1 MVKLKEESFILNK
14 DFGMTPIKC
23 LKSSYSQN
31 QVFFVEQSSRYTIIN
46 DENKGI
52 IVLDDAWNEVKRI
65 YIGDDIL
72 LPEIIYVDFSRNR
85 LVLVLE
91 ETYCFIDID
100 NEFVKLI
107 PTPQEFKT
115 VRFKALYHF
124 TDDVVYMN
132 TSKGILFWSL
142 KDFTVQLVADV
153 RNTDKLFNWFYTQS
167 KDKHSYFHNGVLA
180 YFDSNKITI
189 IDSMKKIEI
198 NDFVDIDCFDIATTT
213 RYCLAVAEDKLQLIK
228 LDNDDKSKL
237 ISFKYPLYGACTVFF
252 EQDDELHLILLRWN
266 DLEATSILEEYVIDF
281 DKLPDHVVI

>member
-1 MVKLKEESFILNK
+1 MLGDK
-14 DFGMTPIKC
+14 DIEMKPIKC
-23 LKSSYSQN
+23 FKSSYSQN
-31 QVFFVEQSSRYTIIN
+31 QVFFVEQSNRYIIIN
-46 DENKGI
+46 NENKGI
-52 IVLDDAWNEVKRI
+52 IVLDDDWNEVKRI
-65 YIGDDIL
+65 YIGEDIL

-107 PTPQEFKT
+107 PIPQEFKT
-115 VRFKALYHF
+115 VRFKTLYHF
-124 TDDVVYMN
+124 TDDAVYMN
-132 TSKGILFWSL
+132 TSKGILCWSL
-142 KDFTVQLVADV
+142 EDFTVQLIEDV
-153 RNTDKLFNWFYTQS
+153 QVTDRLFCWFYIQS
-167 KDKHSYFHNGVLA
+167 KDKHSYFHKGILT
-180 YFDSNKITI
+180 YFDSNNITI
-189 IDSMKKIEI
+189 IDSLKKVKIK
-198 NDFVDIDCFDIATTT
+198 DFVDINCFDVAATA

>member
-1 MVKLKEESFILNK
+1 MGDKNFT
-14 DFGMTPIKC
+14 MAPIKC

-46 DENKGI
+46 NENKGI
-52 IVLDDAWNEVKRI
+52 IVLDDDWNEVKRI
-65 YIGDDIL
+65 YIGEDIL

-107 PTPQEFKT
+107 PIPQEFKT
-115 VRFKALYHF
+115 VRFKTLYHF
-124 TDDVVYMN
+124 TDDAVYMN
-132 TSKGILFWSL
+132 TSKGILCWSL
-142 KDFTVQLVADV
+142 EDFTVQLIEDV
-153 RNTDKLFNWFYTQS
+153 QVTDRLFCWFYIQS
-167 KDKHSYFHNGVLA
+167 KDKHSYFHKGILT
-180 YFDSNKITI
+180 YFDSNNITI
-189 IDSMKKIEI
+189 IDSLKKVEI
-198 NDFVDIDCFDIATTT
+198 NDFVDIDCFDIAATD

-228 LDNDDKSKL
+228 LANDDISKF
-237 ISFKYPLYGACTVFF
+237 ISFKFPSFGACTVFF
-252 EQDDELHLILLRWN
+252 EQDDKLHLILLRWN

>member
-1 MVKLKEESFILNK
+1 MGNK
-14 DFGMTPIKC
+14 DFEMTPIKF
-23 LKSSYSQN
+23 LRSSYSQN

-52 IVLDDAWNEVKRI
+52 ILLDDAWNEVKQI
-65 YIGDDIL
+65 YIGEDIL

-107 PTPQEFKT
+107 PIPQEFKT
-115 VRFKALYHF
+115 VRFKTLYHF
-124 TDDVVYMN
+124 TDDAVYMN
-132 TSKGILFWSL
+132 TSKGILCWSL
-142 KDFTVQLVADV
+142 EDFTVQLIEDV
-153 RNTDKLFNWFYTQS
+153 QVTDRLFCWFYIQS
-167 KDKHSYFHNGVLA
+167 KDKHSYFHKGILT
-180 YFDSNKITI
+180 YFDSNNITI
-189 IDSMKKIEI
+189 IDSLKKVKIK
-198 NDFVDIDCFDIATTT
+198 DFVDINCFDVAATN

-228 LDNDDKSKL
+228 LDNNDKSKL

>member
-1 MVKLKEESFILNK
+1 MK
-14 DFGMTPIKC
+14 PIKS

-31 QVFFVEQSSRYTIIN
+31 QVFFVEQSNRYTIIN

-52 IVLDDAWNEVKRI
+52 ILLDDAWIEVKRI
-65 YIGDDIL
+65 YIGEDIL

-107 PTPQEFKT
+107 PTPPELKT

-124 TDDVVYMN
+124 TDDAVYMN
-132 TSKGILFWSL
+132 TSKGILCWSL
-142 KDFTVQLVADV
+142 EDFTVQLIEDV
-153 RNTDKLFNWFYTQS
+153 QVTDRLFCWFYIQS
-167 KDKHSYFHNGVLA
+167 KDKHSYFHKGILT
-180 YFDSNKITI
+180 YFDSNNITI
-189 IDSMKKIEI
+189 IDSLKKVKIK
-198 NDFVDIDCFDIATTT
+198 DFVDINCFDVAATA

-237 ISFKYPLYGACTVFF
+237 ISFKYPLYGVCTVFF

>member
-1 MVKLKEESFILNK
+1 MGDK
-14 DFGMTPIKC
+14 DIEMRPIKC
-23 LKSSYSQN
+23 FKSSYSQN
-31 QVFFVEQSSRYTIIN
+31 QVFLVEQSNRYTIIN

-52 IVLDDAWNEVKRI
+52 IVLDDDWNEVKRI
-65 YIGDDIL
+65 YIGEDIL

-107 PTPQEFKT
+107 PIPQEFKT
-115 VRFKALYHF
+115 VRFKTLYHF
-124 TDDVVYMN
+124 TDDAVYMN
-132 TSKGILFWSL
+132 TSKGILCWSL
-142 KDFTVQLVADV
+142 EDFTVQLIEDV
-153 RNTDKLFNWFYTQS
+153 QVTDRLFCWFYIQS
-167 KDKHSYFHNGVLA
+167 KDKHSYFHKGILT
-180 YFDSNKITI
+180 YFDSNNITI
-189 IDSMKKIEI
+189 IDSLKKVKIK
-198 NDFVDIDCFDIATTT
+198 DFVDINCFDVAATA

>member
-1 MVKLKEESFILNK
+1 MA
-14 DFGMTPIKC
+14 PIKC

-46 DENKGI
+46 NEYKGI
-52 IVLDDAWNEVKRI
+52 IVLDADWNEVKRI
-65 YIGDDIL
+65 YIGEDIL

-107 PTPQEFKT
+107 PIPQEFKT
-115 VRFKALYHF
+115 VRFKTLYHF
-124 TDDVVYMN
+124 TDDAVYMN
-132 TSKGILFWSL
+132 TSKGILCWSL
-142 KDFTVQLVADV
+142 EDFTVQLIEDV
-153 RNTDKLFNWFYTQS
+153 QVTDRLFCWFYIQS
-167 KDKHSYFHNGVLA
+167 KDKHSYFHKGILT
-180 YFDSNKITI
+180 YFDSNNITI
-189 IDSMKKIEI
+189 IDSLKKVKIK
-198 NDFVDIDCFDIATTT
+198 DFVDINCFDVAATA

>member
-1 MVKLKEESFILNK
+1 MK
-14 DFGMTPIKC
+14 PIKS

-31 QVFFVEQSSRYTIIN
+31 QVFFVEQSNRYTIIN

-52 IVLDDAWNEVKRI
+52 ILLDDAWIEVKRI
-65 YIGDDIL
+65 YIGEDIL

-107 PTPQEFKT
+107 PTPPELKT

-124 TDDVVYMN
+124 TDDAVYMN
-132 TSKGILFWSL
+132 TSKGILCWSL
-142 KDFTVQLVADV
+142 KDFTVQLVEDG
-153 RNTDKLFNWFYTQS
+153 RDTDKLFNWFYTQS
-167 KDKHSYFHNGVLA
+167 KDKHSYFHKGVLA

-189 IDSMKKIEI
+189 IDSMKKVEI
-198 NDFVDIDCFDIATTT
+198 NDFVDIDCFDIAATA

-228 LDNDDKSKL
+228 LDNDDISRF
-237 ISFKYPLYGACTVFF
+237 ISFKFPSFGACTVFF
-252 EQDDELHLILLRWN
+252 EQDDELHLVLLRWN

>member
-1 MVKLKEESFILNK
+1 MLGDK
-14 DFGMTPIKC
+14 DIGMTPIKC
-23 LKSSYSQN
+23 FKSSYSQN
-31 QVFFVEQSSRYTIIN
+31 QVFLVEQSSRYTIIN
-46 DENKGI
+46 NEYKGI
-52 IVLDDAWNEVKRI
+52 IVLDADWNEVKRI
-65 YIGDDIL
+65 YIDEDIL

-124 TDDVVYMN
+124 TDDAVYMN
-132 TSKGILFWSL
+132 TSKGILCWSF
-142 KDFTVQLVADV
+142 KDFTVQLVEDV
-153 RNTDKLFNWFYTQS
+153 RDTDKLFNWFYSQS
-167 KDKHSYFHNGVLA
+167 KDKHSYFHKGVLA

-189 IDSMKKIEI
+189 IDSMKKVEV
-198 NDFVDIDCFDIATTT
+198 NDFVDINCFDIAATA

>member
-1 MVKLKEESFILNK
+1 MGDKEFTMV
-14 DFGMTPIKC
+14 PIKS

-31 QVFFVEQSSRYTIIN
+31 QVFFVEQSNRYIIIN

-52 IVLDDAWNEVKRI
+52 IFLDDAWNEVKRI
-65 YIGDDIL
+65 YIGEDIL

-115 VRFKALYHF
+115 VRFKTLYHF
-124 TDDVVYMN
+124 TDDAVYMN
-132 TSKGILFWSL
+132 TSKGILCWSL
-142 KDFTVQLVADV
+142 EDFTVQLIEDV
-153 RNTDKLFNWFYTQS
+153 QVTDRLFCWFYIQS
-167 KDKHSYFHNGVLA
+167 KDKHSYFHKGILT
-180 YFDSNKITI
+180 YFDSNNITI
-189 IDSMKKIEI
+189 IDSLKKIKI
-198 NDFVDIDCFDIATTT
+198 KDFVDINCFDVAATN

-228 LDNDDKSKL
+228 LDNDDISRF
-237 ISFKYPLYGACTVFF
+237 ISFKFPSFGACTVFF
-252 EQDDELHLILLRWN
+252 EQDDELHLVLLRWN

>member
-14 DFGMTPIKC
+14 NLEMTPIKA
-23 LKSSYSQN
+23 LKSPYSQN
-31 QVFFVEQSSRYTIIN
+31 QVFLVEQSNRYTIIN
-46 DENKGI
+46 NENKGI
-52 IVLDDAWNEVKRI
+52 IVLDENWNEVKQI
-65 YIGDDIL
+65 YIGEDIL

-100 NEFVKLI
+100 NEFVKLT

-124 TDDVVYMN
+124 SDDAVYMN

-167 KDKHSYFHNGVLA
+167 KDKHSYFHKGVLA

-198 NDFVDIDCFDIATTT
+198 NDFVDIDCFDIAATA

-228 LDNDDKSKL
+228 LDNDDISRF
-237 ISFKYPLYGACTVFF
+237 ISFKFPSFGACTVFF

-281 DKLPDHVVI
+281 DKLPDHVVL

>member
-1 MVKLKEESFILNK
+1 MGDKNFT
-14 DFGMTPIKC
+14 MTPIKC
-23 LKSSYSQN
+23 FKSSYSQN
-31 QVFFVEQSSRYTIIN
+31 QVFLVEQSSRYTIIN
-46 DENKGI
+46 NENKGI
-52 IVLDDAWNEVKRI
+52 IVLDDDWNEVKRI
-65 YIGDDIL
+65 YIDEDIL

-107 PTPQEFKT
+107 PIPQEFKT
-115 VRFKALYHF
+115 VRFKTLYHF
-124 TDDVVYMN
+124 TDDAVYMN
-132 TSKGILFWSL
+132 TSKGILCWSL
-142 KDFTVQLVADV
+142 EDFTVQLIEDV
-153 RNTDKLFNWFYTQS
+153 QVTDRLFCWFYIQS
-167 KDKHSYFHNGVLA
+167 KDKHSYFHKGILT
-180 YFDSNKITI
+180 YFDSNNITI
-189 IDSMKKIEI
+189 IDSLKKVKIK
-198 NDFVDIDCFDIATTT
+198 DFVDINCFDVAATA

-252 EQDDELHLILLRWN
+252 EQDDELDLILLRWN

>member
-14 DFGMTPIKC
+14 DFEMTPIKS

-52 IVLDDAWNEVKRI
+52 ILLDDAWNEVKRI
-65 YIGDDIL
+65 YIGEDIL

-124 TDDVVYMN
+124 TDDAVYMN

-167 KDKHSYFHNGVLA
+167 KDKHSYFHKGVLA
-180 YFDSNKITI
+180 YFDSNNITI
-189 IDSMKKIEI
+189 IDSMKKVEI
-198 NDFVDIDCFDIATTT
+198 NDFVDINCFDIATTT

-228 LDNDDKSKL
+228 LDNDALSKF
-237 ISFKYPLYGACTVFF
+237 ISFKFPSFGACTVFF
-252 EQDDELHLILLRWN
+252 EQDDELHLVLLRWN
-266 DLEATSILEEYVIDF
+266 DLEATSFLEEYVIDF
-281 DKLPDHVVI
+281 DKLPDYVVI

>member
-46 DENKGI
+46 NENKGI
-52 IVLDDAWNEVKRI
+52 IVLDDDWNEVKRI
-65 YIGDDIL
+65 YIGEDIL

-107 PTPQEFKT
+107 STPQEFKT

-124 TDDVVYMN
+124 TDDAVYMN

-167 KDKHSYFHNGVLA
+167 KDKHSYFHKGVLT
-180 YFDSNKITI
+180 YFDSNNITI
-189 IDSMKKIEI
+189 IDFMKKVEI

>member
-1 MVKLKEESFILNK
+1 MLGDK
-14 DFGMTPIKC
+14 DIEMKPIKC
-23 LKSSYSQN
+23 FKSSYSQN
-31 QVFFVEQSSRYTIIN
+31 QVFFVEQSNRYTIIN

-52 IVLDDAWNEVKRI
+52 ILLDDAWNEVKRI
-65 YIGDDIL
+65 YIGEDIL

-107 PTPQEFKT
+107 PIPQEFKT
-115 VRFKALYHF
+115 VRFKTLYHF
-124 TDDVVYMN
+124 TDDAVYMN
-132 TSKGILFWSL
+132 TSKGILCWSL
-142 KDFTVQLVADV
+142 EDFTVQLIEDV
-153 RNTDKLFNWFYTQS
+153 QVTDRLFCWFYIQS
-167 KDKHSYFHNGVLA
+167 KDKHSYFHKGILT
-180 YFDSNKITI
+180 YFDSNNITI
-189 IDSMKKIEI
+189 IDSLKKVKIK
-198 NDFVDIDCFDIATTT
+198 DFVDINCFDVAATA

>member
-1 MVKLKEESFILNK
+1 MGDK
-14 DFGMTPIKC
+14 DIEMKPIKC
-23 LKSSYSQN
+23 FKSSYSQN

-52 IVLDDAWNEVKRI
+52 ILLDDAWNEVKRI
-65 YIGDDIL
+65 YIGEDIL

-107 PTPQEFKT
+107 PIPQEFKT
-115 VRFKALYHF
+115 VRFKTLYHF
-124 TDDVVYMN
+124 TGDAVYMN
-132 TSKGILFWSL
+132 TSKGILCWSL
-142 KDFTVQLVADV
+142 EDFTVQLIEDV
-153 RNTDKLFNWFYTQS
+153 QVTDRLFCWFYIQS
-167 KDKHSYFHNGVLA
+167 KDKHSYFHKGILT
-180 YFDSNKITI
+180 YFDSNNITI
-189 IDSMKKIEI
+189 IDSLKKVKIK
-198 NDFVDIDCFDIATTT
+198 DFVDINCFDVTATA

>member
-14 DFGMTPIKC
+14 DFEMTPIKS

-31 QVFFVEQSSRYTIIN
+31 QVFFVAQSNRYTIIN
-46 DENKGI
+46 NENKGI
-52 IVLDDAWNEVKRI
+52 VILDDAWNEVKRI
-65 YIGDDIL
+65 YIGEDIL

-115 VRFKALYHF
+115 VRFKTLYHF
-124 TDDVVYMN
+124 TDDAVYMN
-132 TSKGILFWSL
+132 TSKGILCWSL
-142 KDFTVQLVADV
+142 EDFTVQLVEDV
-153 RNTDKLFNWFYTQS
+153 RDTDKIFNWFYTQS
-167 KDKHSYFHNGVLA
+167 KDKHSYFHKGVLA

-189 IDSMKKIEI
+189 IDSMKKVEI
-198 NDFVDIDCFDIATTT
+198 NDFVDIDCFDITATA

-228 LDNDDKSKL
+228 LDNDDKGKF

-252 EQDDELHLILLRWN
+252 ELDDELHLILLRWN

>member
-1 MVKLKEESFILNK
+1 MGDKNFTMV
-14 DFGMTPIKC
+14 PIKS
-23 LKSSYSQN
+23 LKSPYSQN

-107 PTPQEFKT
+107 PIPQELKT

-124 TDDVVYMN
+124 TDDAVYMN
-132 TSKGILFWSL
+132 TSKGILCWSL
-142 KDFTVQLVADV
+142 EDFTVQLIEDV
-153 RNTDKLFNWFYTQS
+153 QVTDRLFCWFYIQS
-167 KDKHSYFHNGVLA
+167 KDKHSYFHKGILT
-180 YFDSNKITI
+180 YFDSNNITI
-189 IDSMKKIEI
+189 IDSLKKVKIK
-198 NDFVDIDCFDIATTT
+198 DFVDINCFDVAATA

-252 EQDDELHLILLRWN
+252 EQDDELDLILLRWN
-266 DLEATSILEEYVIDF
+266 DLEATSILEEYLIDF

>member
-1 MVKLKEESFILNK
+1 MGDKNFT
-14 DFGMTPIKC
+14 MTPIKC
-23 LKSSYSQN
+23 FKSSYSQN
-31 QVFFVEQSSRYTIIN
+31 QVFWLKQSSRYTIIN
-46 DENKGI
+46 NEYKGI
-52 IVLDDAWNEVKRI
+52 IVLDADWNEVKRI
-65 YIGDDIL
+65 YIDEDIL

-107 PTPQEFKT
+107 PIPQEFKT
-115 VRFKALYHF
+115 VRFKTLYHF
-124 TDDVVYMN
+124 TDDAVYMN
-132 TSKGILFWSL
+132 TSKGILCWSL
-142 KDFTVQLVADV
+142 EDFTVQLIEDV
-153 RNTDKLFNWFYTQS
+153 QVTDRLFCWFYIQS
-167 KDKHSYFHNGVLA
+167 KDKHSYFHKGILT
-180 YFDSNKITI
+180 YFDSNNITI
-189 IDSMKKIEI
+189 IDSLKKVKIK
-198 NDFVDIDCFDIATTT
+198 DFVDINCFDVAATA

-252 EQDDELHLILLRWN
+252 EQDDELDLILLRWN

>member
-1 MVKLKEESFILNK
+1 MGDKNFTMV
-14 DFGMTPIKC
+14 PIKS
-23 LKSSYSQN
+23 LKSPYSQN

-107 PTPQEFKT
+107 PIPQELKT

-124 TDDVVYMN
+124 TDDAVYMN
-132 TSKGILFWSL
+132 TSKGILCWSL
-142 KDFTVQLVADV
+142 EDFTVQLIEDV
-153 RNTDKLFNWFYTQS
+153 QVTDRLFCWFYIQS
-167 KDKHSYFHNGVLA
+167 KDKHSYFHKGILT
-180 YFDSNKITI
+180 YFDSNNITI
-189 IDSMKKIEI
+189 IDSLKKVKIK
-198 NDFVDIDCFDIATTT
+198 DFVDINCFDVAATA

-252 EQDDELHLILLRWN
+252 EQDDELDLILLRWN

>member
-1 MVKLKEESFILNK
+1 MLGDK
-14 DFGMTPIKC
+14 DIEMKPIKC
-23 LKSSYSQN
+23 FKSSYSQN
-31 QVFFVEQSSRYTIIN
+31 QVFFVEQSNRYTIIN

-52 IVLDDAWNEVKRI
+52 ILLDDAWNEVKRI
-65 YIGDDIL
+65 YIGEDIL

-107 PTPQEFKT
+107 PIPQEFKT
-115 VRFKALYHF
+115 VRFKTLYHF
-124 TDDVVYMN
+124 TDDAVYMN
-132 TSKGILFWSL
+132 TSKGILCWSL
-142 KDFTVQLVADV
+142 EDFTVQLIEDV
-153 RNTDKLFNWFYTQS
+153 QVTDRLFCWFYIQR
-167 KDKHSYFHNGVLA
+167 KDKHSYFHKGILT
-180 YFDSNKITI
+180 YFDSNNITI
-189 IDSMKKIEI
+189 IDSLKKVKIK
-198 NDFVDIDCFDIATTT
+198 DFVDINCFDVAATA

>member
-14 DFGMTPIKC
+14 DFEMTPIKS

-31 QVFFVEQSSRYTIIN
+31 QVFFVEQSNRYIIIN
-46 DENKGI
+46 NENKGI
-52 IVLDDAWNEVKRI
+52 IVLDDDWNEVKRI
-65 YIGDDIL
+65 YIGEDIL

-107 PTPQEFKT
+107 PIPQEFKT
-115 VRFKALYHF
+115 VRFKTLYHF
-124 TDDVVYMN
+124 TDDAVYMN
-132 TSKGILFWSL
+132 TSKGILCWSL
-142 KDFTVQLVADV
+142 EDFTVQLIEDV
-153 RNTDKLFNWFYTQS
+153 QVTDRLFCWFYIQS
-167 KDKHSYFHNGVLA
+167 KDKHSYFHKGILT
-180 YFDSNKITI
+180 YFDSNNITI
-189 IDSMKKIEI
+189 IDSLKKVKIK
-198 NDFVDIDCFDIATTT
+198 DFVDINCFDVAATA

>member
-1 MVKLKEESFILNK
+1 MV
-14 DFGMTPIKC
+14 PIKS

-31 QVFFVEQSSRYTIIN
+31 QVFLVEQSNRYTIIN
-46 DENKGI
+46 NEYKGI
-52 IVLDDAWNEVKRI
+52 IVLDADWNEVKRI
-65 YIGDDIL
+65 YIDEDIL

-124 TDDVVYMN
+124 TDDAVYMN
-132 TSKGILFWSL
+132 TSKGILCWSL
-142 KDFTVQLVADV
+142 EDFTVQLIEDV
-153 RNTDKLFNWFYTQS
+153 QVTDRLFCWFYIQS
-167 KDKHSYFHNGVLA
+167 KDKHSYFHKGILT
-180 YFDSNKITI
+180 YFDSNNITI
-189 IDSMKKIEI
+189 IDSLKKVKIK
-198 NDFVDIDCFDIATTT
+198 DFVDINCFDVAATA

-252 EQDDELHLILLRWN
+252 EQDDELDLILLRWN

>member
-1 MVKLKEESFILNK
+1 MLGDK
-14 DFGMTPIKC
+14 DIEMKPIKC
-23 LKSSYSQN
+23 FKSSYSQN
-31 QVFFVEQSSRYTIIN
+31 QVFLVEQSSRYTIIN
-46 DENKGI
+46 NEYKGI
-52 IVLDDAWNEVKRI
+52 IVLDDDWNEVKRI
-65 YIGDDIL
+65 YIGEDIL

-107 PTPQEFKT
+107 PIPQEFKT
-115 VRFKALYHF
+115 VRFKTLYHF
-124 TDDVVYMN
+124 TDDAVYMN
-132 TSKGILFWSL
+132 TSKGILCWSL
-142 KDFTVQLVADV
+142 EDFTVQLIEDV
-153 RNTDKLFNWFYTQS
+153 QVTDRLFCWFYIQS
-167 KDKHSYFHNGVLA
+167 KDKHSYFHKGILT
-180 YFDSNKITI
+180 YFDSNNITI
-189 IDSMKKIEI
+189 IDSLKKVKIK
-198 NDFVDIDCFDIATTT
+198 DFVDINCFDVAATA

>member
-1 MVKLKEESFILNK
+1 MVKLKEESFILHK
-14 DFGMTPIKC
+14 DFGLTPIKC

-46 DENKGI
+46 NENKGI
-52 IVLDDAWNEVKRI
+52 IVLDDDWNAVKQI
-65 YIGDDIL
+65 YIGEDIL

-124 TDDVVYMN
+124 TDDAVYMN
-132 TSKGILFWSL
+132 TNKGVLYWSL
-142 KDFTVQLVADV
+142 EEFTVKLVEDVQVAD
-153 RNTDKLFNWFYTQS
+153 RLFGEFYTQS
-167 KDKHSYFHNGVLA
+167 KGKHSYFHKGILI
-180 YFDSNKITI
+180 YFDSNNITI
-189 IDSMKKIEI
+189 IDSLKKVEI
-198 NDFVDIDCFDIATTT
+198 KDFVDINCFDVAATS

-228 LDNDDKSKL
+228 LDNDDKGKF
-237 ISFKYPLYGACTVFF
+237 ISFKYPLYGACTIFF
-252 EQDDELHLILLRWN
+252 EQDDELHLVLLRWN
-266 DLEATSILEEYVIDF
+266 DLEETSYLEEYFIDF
-281 DKLPDHVVI
+281 DNLPDHVVI